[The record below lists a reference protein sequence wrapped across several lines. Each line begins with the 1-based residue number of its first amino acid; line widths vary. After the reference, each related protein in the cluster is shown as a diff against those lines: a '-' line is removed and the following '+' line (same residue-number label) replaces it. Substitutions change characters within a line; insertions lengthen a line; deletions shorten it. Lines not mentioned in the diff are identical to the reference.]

1 MSTNFAKE
9 FRLYENLFSAAGKNK
24 ANLTE
29 ATNKA
34 YTVKDF
40 TWLSDSYYADKFKL
54 AALAYL
60 NGASLDDALADIR
73 NELLSAGSAPGA
85 RKTNL
90 GPSTDEG
97 EYCIVYRVASWPAS
111 ETAEAN
117 ILADD
122 KQDAEDTFWENMLD
136 PANYDAGETVLDE
149 SDITILNIYKKAV

>member
-9 FRLYENLFSAAGKNK
+9 FHLYENLFNRVSKNR

-29 ATNKA
+29 AAGKA

-73 NELLSAGSAPGA
+73 GELLSVGDVPGA
-85 RKTNL
+85 RKTKL
-90 GPSTDEG
+90 GPSTEEG
-97 EYCIVYRVASWPAS
+97 EYCIIYRVANWPAN
-111 ETAEAN
+111 ETAEAT
-117 ILADD
+117 ILADTR
-122 KQDAEDTFWENMLD
+122 QEAEDTFWESMLD
-136 PANYDAGETVLDE
+136 PENYDAGDTVLDE
-149 SDITILNIYKKAV
+149 SDITILHIYKKPV